1 MPDAL
6 VTTLVVV
13 TWLAVGLASAVYL
26 GRHGRRHPGW
36 YAIGLALGPIMLPL
50 ALEMA
55 PRHGELLDRVGTALP
70 ESRRTV
76 LVAVDGSRE
85 SEAALYDAVRDLPRQ
100 GTRFVLL
107 TVLDPDLHDDLAARA
122 EADALLARC
131 AGQLPPDGPDPVL
144 ETAAGNPAQVI
155 LERAALEGA
164 DLIVVGRRGRGLSER
179 VLGSAADH
187 LVRHS
192 PLPVLLGPER
202 VTA

>member
-1 MPDAL
+1 MPEVL
-6 VTTLVVV
+6 VTTLVIV

-50 ALEMA
+50 AVEMA
-55 PRHGELLDRVGTALP
+55 PRHGQLLERVGVPLPATA
-70 ESRRTV
+70 RTV
-76 LVAVDGSRE
+76 LVAVDGSVE
-85 SEAALYDAVRDLPRQ
+85 SEDALRDALHDLPV
-100 GTRFVLL
+100 GTTRFVLL
-107 TVLDPDLHDDLAARA
+107 TVLDPDAEPSALA
-122 EADALLARC
+122 EAEALLAAC
-131 AGQLPPDGPDPVL
+131 AAHFPAGGPDPVL

-155 LERAALEGA
+155 LERAAIEGA

-179 VLGSAADH
+179 VLGSVADH

-192 PLPVLLGPER
+192 PLPVLLGHER